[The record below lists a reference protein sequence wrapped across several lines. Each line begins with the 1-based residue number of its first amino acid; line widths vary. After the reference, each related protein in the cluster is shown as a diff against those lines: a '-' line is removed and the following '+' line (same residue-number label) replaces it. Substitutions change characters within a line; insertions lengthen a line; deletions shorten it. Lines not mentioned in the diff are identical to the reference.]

1 MNKKGK
7 KAKAKKVILALIYGL
22 NFDEHV
28 LSGIKVFCENTKECP
43 KENLVYNV
51 NKKNF

>member
-28 LSGIKVFCENTKECP
+28 LSGIKVFCENTY
-43 KENLVYNV
+43 LVKTIILITGR
-51 NKKNF
+51 KKQI